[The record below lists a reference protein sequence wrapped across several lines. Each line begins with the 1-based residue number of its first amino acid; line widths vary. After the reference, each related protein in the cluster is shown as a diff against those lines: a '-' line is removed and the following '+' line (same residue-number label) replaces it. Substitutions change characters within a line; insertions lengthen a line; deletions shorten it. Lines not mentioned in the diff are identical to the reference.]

1 MNELK
6 LNKALERAFFTY
18 KPIVVLAG
26 GRGSGKSIGVG
37 DIMTYRMDTETADI
51 YCLRE
56 FQGSI
61 ADSVHRVFEGSI
73 KERLLCNDRFEIQKN
88 TVINRNGAHTVYQGA
103 NRNPDSMQSAQNFK
117 YSWFEEAH
125 KASEESLDKLLPTIL
140 RNKGAQCWFT
150 ANPQSSADPF
160 SQRFLVPYYDEFMTN
175 GYYEDDVHLILRVNW
190 RNNPWWNE
198 EQERL
203 RAWDYEHYSRAKYD
217 WIWEGH
223 FNDSVEDALIEPEW
237 FDACVDACE
246 KLGIKPTG
254 ARVTSYDPA
263 DTGDDENAYASRL
276 GIHFDHIDEIDR
288 PNGNLACD
296 DVCEIANEMNTD
308 LFVWDG
314 DGMGALLRKQIS
326 QNFAGVRQVEYRM
339 YRGSESVDDPNEPY
353 EGLYSSSDG
362 VLSQQDRENMKT
374 NKDMF
379 YNKRAQYWVKLAN
392 RMERT
397 YKAVTTKTYID
408 PDELISISSKIPL
421 LQKLRSEVC
430 GVPRKKNLTGKI
442 ALMPKE
448 EMKLRYGR
456 KSPNMGDCLAM
467 AMESPILD
475 KKPANIDFE
484 GW

>member
-1 MNELK
+1 MPKLR
-6 LNKALERAFFTY
+6 LNKALERAFFST
-18 KPIVVLAG
+18 KPIIVLYG

-37 DIMTYRMDTETADI
+37 DIMTYRMDTEGADI

-56 FQGSI
+56 FQGSLS
-61 ADSVHRVFEGSI
+61 DSVHRVFSDSVT
-73 KERLLCNDRFEIQKN
+73 KRLVLPDFEIQKN
-88 TVINRNGAHTVYQGA
+88 SIIAPNGAHTVYQGA
-103 NRNPDSMQSAQNFK
+103 NRNPDSMQSAQGFK

-125 KASEESLDKLLPTIL
+125 RASQDSLDKLLPTIL

-160 SQRFLVPYYDEFMTN
+160 SQRFIVPYFDELMAN
-175 GYYEDDVHLILRVNW
+175 DYYEDDVHLILRVNW

-203 RAWDYEHYSRAKYD
+203 RAWDFEHLSRAKYD
-217 WIWEGH
+217 WIWEGM
-223 FNDSVEDALIEPEW
+223 FNDGVEDALIEPEW
-237 FDACVDACE
+237 FDACIDACD

-254 ARVTSYDPA
+254 ARVTAYDPA
-263 DTGDDENAYASRL
+263 DTGDDENAFASRI
-276 GIHFDHIDEIDR
+276 GIHFDRIEEIDR

-296 DVCEIANEMNTD
+296 DVCTIANKLNTD

-314 DGMGALLRKQIS
+314 DGMGALLRKQIA
-326 QNFAGVRQVEYRM
+326 QNFNGVTRVEARM
-339 YRGSESVDDPNEPY
+339 YRGSEGVDDPDMPY
-353 EGLYSSSDG
+353 EGSHSE
-362 VLSQQDRENMKT
+362 QQKT
-374 NKDMF
+374 NRDMF
-379 YNKRAQYWVKLAN
+379 YNKRAQYWVKLAT
-392 RMERT
+392 RME
-397 YKAVTTKTYID
+397 KTYNAVVNGVYTD

-421 LQKLRSEVC
+421 LMKLRSEVC

-448 EMKLRYGR
+448 EMKQKLGK

-467 AMESPILD
+467 AMESPILH
-475 KKPANIDFE
+475 KKPASIDFE